1 MEKEANREKVFN
13 RLSDALEKDKSRT
26 NILKMSELGLI
37 EMTRK
42 RTKREHKPGTA
53 RTMFFTVM
61 VKDISSPRVPC
72 VTRFFREIERDH
84 TALFRGGL

>member
-37 EMTRK
+37 EMTRN
-42 RTKREHKPGTA
+42 A
-53 RTMFFTVM
+53 R
-61 VKDISSPRVPC
+61 K
-72 VTRFFREIERDH
+72 EN
-84 TALFRGGL
+84 